1 MTDVKGRR
9 PLRGARRAPLTS
21 AIREADSNYR
31 RLPQQPPHIRKKS
44 RRVSL
49 TSFSFEAAGA
59 RTDVVVGAGALASL
73 GARLPSIAP
82 GRWFLV
88 SSKKIFKLHGHL
100 LFAGGAER
108 VLSKEPLFVP
118 DGEAAK
124 TWDVLGRLLEEL
136 VRRGLRRD
144 GGVVALGGGTV
155 GDVAGFAAALALRG
169 VPVVQAPT
177 TLLAASD
184 SALGGKTAVDLPSGK
199 NLAGAFHPAR
209 LVVVDTSTLET
220 LPLRAFRSGLAEVV
234 KTSMLDAGFD
244 RAIARLSRPLAARE
258 PAALA
263 EAVRRCLRVKARA
276 VARDPFERT
285 GERAALNLGH
295 TVGHALETASGRR
308 LEHGEAVAWG
318 LLAALRL
325 SASRAGLAPRTSELL
340 AERVVRL
347 VRPPRLPVS
356 AARGVGAL
364 LRADKKADRLGL
376 RAVLLVRPGKTVLV
390 RAEAAELLEAFEGV
404 LARYN
409 RVGWVSPGF
418 RA

>member
-1 MTDVKGRR
+1 VR
-9 PLRGARRAPLTS
+9 LRKTRHLS
-21 AIREADSNYR
+21 
-31 RLPQQPPHIRKKS
+31 
-44 RRVSL
+44 
-49 TSFSFEAAGA
+49 SFSFVAAGA
-59 RTDVVVGAGALASL
+59 RTDVVVGKGAYAGL
-73 GARLPSIAP
+73 GKRLGRIAP
-82 GRWFLV
+82 GRWFV
-88 SSKKIFKLHGHL
+88 ISSKKVFLLHGNSL
-100 LFAGGAER
+100 LAGCGER
-108 VLSKEPLFVP
+108 LDPKPLFVP

-155 GDVAGFAAALALRG
+155 GDVAGLAAALALRG
-169 VPVVQAPT
+169 VPIVQAPT

-199 NLAGAFHPAR
+199 NLAGAFHPGR

-220 LPLRAFRSGLAEVV
+220 LPLRAYRSGLAEVV
-234 KTSMLDAGFD
+234 KTSMLDAAFH
-244 RAIARLSRPLAARE
+244 RAMTRLEEPLSARE
-258 PAALA
+258 PAAVS
-263 EAVRRCLRVKARA
+263 ESVRRSLAVKARA

-295 TVGHALETASGRR
+295 TVGHALETASGHR

-325 SASRAGLAPRTSELL
+325 SVTRAGLPGRTAELL
-340 AERVVRL
+340 AGRVVRL
-347 VRPPRLPVS
+347 VRAPRLAAA
-356 AARGVGAL
+356 AARGVSAL
-364 LRADKKADRLGL
+364 LRADKKGDRLGL
-376 RAVLLVRPGKTVLV
+376 RAVVLARPGRAVLV
-390 RAEAAELLEAFEGV
+390 RVEAAELVEAFEDV

-409 RVGWVSPGF
+409 TVGWVFPGF